1 MHAQLQDLSSVK
13 ISGQYIYN
21 FFYIIC
27 YALYITAQML
37 RYTQSLKN
45 GGHLGFDQAARGY
58 EESCNYAGICAY
70 TCIGHSVKISGQ
82 YIQIF
87 FFT

>member
-1 MHAQLQDLSSVK
+1 
-13 ISGQYIYN
+13 
-21 FFYIIC
+21 
-27 YALYITAQML
+27 ML

-82 YIQIF
+82 YIQIT